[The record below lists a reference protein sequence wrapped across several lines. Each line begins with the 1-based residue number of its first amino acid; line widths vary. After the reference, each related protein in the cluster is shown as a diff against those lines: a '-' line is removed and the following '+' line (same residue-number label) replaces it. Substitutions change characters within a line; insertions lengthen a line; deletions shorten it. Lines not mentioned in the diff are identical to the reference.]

1 MFNVTCEYI
10 WWRICEVK
18 YIIISNDLIEPKKM
32 QIVTKERIY
41 FLNLMKKWSR
51 GFNANGLQMWD
62 VHLSICLVNIVLLN
76 IINTWELYICWFA
89 LCQFQPVCERMAHIY
104 YNLKQSLHN
113 AWPTSTTT
121 PRRNSNTGQ
130 TIRVFCVMDWA
141 PFCRAMANSSNCL
154 LSKLAVTAV
163 CHCTAVPGVICIR
176 INPGVLSELSAAL
189 LTEIG

>member
-18 YIIISNDLIEPKKM
+18 YIVISNDLIEPKKI
-32 QIVTKERIY
+32 QIVTKEHIY

-76 IINTWELYICWFA
+76 IINTWELYICWFVS
-89 LCQFQPVCERMAHIY
+89 CRFQHVCERMTHIY

-113 AWPTSTTT
+113 AGPTSTTT

-130 TIRVFCVMDWA
+130 TIRVFAWWLSPVLRCNGKQH
-141 PFCRAMANSSNCL
+141 FLLTFQGGSYRCL
-154 LSKLAVTAV
+154 PLHGGAGGYMYKDQSR
-163 CHCTAVPGVICIR
+163 GFI
-176 INPGVLSELSAAL
+176 ELSAAL
-189 LTEIG
+189 LTEIW